1 MKSMDFGKMFKKLE
15 TSHILACV
23 ALLVLL
29 WALMNYSNS
38 KSTMGFNSNNSTT
51 SSTPTGLEDEMPD
64 MAKMVPQS
72 SNNQENGPR
81 PSLNAN
87 ELLPKGT
94 TDMSTT
100 QQLGGMNF
108 LNAGSHVGVNTV
120 SSSLRN
126 ANYQLRADPVIAKTS
141 VGPWSNSTIEQDL
154 ERKPLEYCGN

>member
-1 MKSMDFGKMFKKLE
+1 MDFGKMFKKLE

-23 ALLVLL
+23 AFLVLL

-38 KSTMGFNSNNSTT
+38 KSTMGFNSNSGSATV
-51 SSTPTGLEDEMPD
+51 SAPAGVAGEMPD
-64 MAKMVPQS
+64 MAQMVPQS

-81 PSLNAN
+81 PSVSAN
-87 ELLPKGT
+87 DLLPKGA

-108 LNAGSHVGVNTV
+108 LKAGSHVGVNTV

-126 ANYQLRADPVIAKTS
+126 ANYQLRADPVIAKQNVS
-141 VGPWSNSTIEQDL
+141 PWSNSTIEQDL